1 MNKLLF
7 PNFFTSYMNFK
18 QLPVE
23 INEIID
29 SYCFE
34 KCKYCQMSTTN
45 FNFCSSKCFND
56 YHSEFVD
63 FLDFLIVFISF
74 GLIVYNLFDYIIEP
88 FNVMLII
95 FVYGILIPSW
105 IISNISGVSNHIIN
119 KRSLKVNLQIS

>member
-7 PNFFTSYMNFK
+7 PNFFTTYMNFK

-23 INEIID
+23 INEVID

-34 KCKYCQMSTTN
+34 KCKCCQMSTTN

-56 YHSEFVD
+56 YHSDFVD
-63 FLDFLIVFISF
+63 FMDFLIVFISF
-74 GLIVYNLFDYIIEP
+74 GLIVYNLFDFIIEP